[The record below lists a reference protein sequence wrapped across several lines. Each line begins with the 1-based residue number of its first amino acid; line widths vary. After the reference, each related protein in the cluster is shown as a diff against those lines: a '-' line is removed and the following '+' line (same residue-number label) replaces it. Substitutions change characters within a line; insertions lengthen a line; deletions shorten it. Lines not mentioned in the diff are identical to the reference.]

1 MRYGKE
7 NKQTNKKVLG
17 SFQSSMLVIQRVIK
31 PTKTG
36 IKFKINLLR

>member
-17 SFQSSMLVIQRVIK
+17 SFQSSMLVISK
-31 PTKTG
+31 GNKTNQSRNQVSKL
-36 IKFKINLLR
+36 IY